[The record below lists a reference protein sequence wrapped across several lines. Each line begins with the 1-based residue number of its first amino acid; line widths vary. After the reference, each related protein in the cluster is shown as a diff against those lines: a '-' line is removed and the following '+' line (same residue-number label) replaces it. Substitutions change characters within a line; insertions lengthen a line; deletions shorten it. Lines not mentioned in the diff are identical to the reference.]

1 MDNELGEF
9 VGKGFAI
16 LRKRVKEVEG
26 RKAVDGIDGQD
37 GKDGTNGTNGKDG
50 GDGNDGANGSDGLD
64 GNDGRDGENGVDGR
78 RGPKGDEGE
87 TIRGEKGDQGEAGE
101 AGQVGPRG
109 PKGIDGTDGKD
120 ATATDGTD
128 GVGIADGKIN
138 AKGHLILTLTDGT
151 KKDVGR
157 VRGKDAQQFQ
167 GMIAGGPSGGAAV
180 VNDWIKLTT
189 SFSSTPTLNTAL
201 LGGSV
206 YNYLYNSDTLTL
218 FRYIA
223 ADGSDKFF
231 KNFDGT
237 NLTNLIA
244 SKAQTI
250 TL

>member
-1 MDNELGEF
+1 MNDDLGEF

-16 LRKRVKEVEG
+16 LRKRIKEVEG
-26 RKAVDGIDGQD
+26 RKPVDGINGQDGIDGKD
-37 GKDGTNGTNGKDG
+37 GKDGRGGDSGSNGVDGSDGVDGVDGTPGVDGRDGSDGSDALDGTDGADGANGKDG
-50 GDGNDGANGSDGLD
+50 
-64 GNDGRDGENGVDGR
+64 
-78 RGPKGDEGE
+78 
-87 TIRGEKGDQGEAGE
+87 Q
-101 AGQVGPRG
+101 
-109 PKGIDGTDGKD
+109 DGTDGKD

>member
-1 MDNELGEF
+1 MNDELGEF

-16 LRKRVKEVEG
+16 LRKRIKEVEG

-87 TIRGEKGDQGEAGE
+87 TIRGENGDQGEAGVG
-101 AGQVGPRG
+101 GQVGPRG

>member
-1 MDNELGEF
+1 MNDELGEF

-16 LRKRVKEVEG
+16 LRKRIKEVEG